1 VCVCVCVFI
10 LVVVAG
16 VLVQKQLVILSVSAV
31 DMWTKMTVV
40 SVDTDDVDETAAI
53 TALACLM

>member
-1 VCVCVCVFI
+1 MCVCVCVFI
-10 LVVVAG
+10 LVVVAE

-40 SVDTDDVDETAAI
+40 SVDTDDVDVAADI

>member
-1 VCVCVCVFI
+1 MCVCVCVFI

-40 SVDTDDVDETAAI
+40 SVDTDDVDVAAAI

>member
-31 DMWTKMTVV
+31 DTWTKMTVV
-40 SVDTDDVDETAAI
+40 SVDTGDVDVAAAI